1 MVLINIKD
9 LENIVGS
16 TIINKNNNRL
26 HYIEKIIIYK
36 YKDLNHDTI
45 HPLRYRVLD
54 SEEKAIMNGTEE
66 EVLKQ
71 LLNFEVIR

>member
-36 YKDLNHDTI
+36 YKEI
-45 HPLRYRVLD
+45 YP
-54 SEEKAIMNGTEE
+54 
-66 EVLKQ
+66 
-71 LLNFEVIR
+71 